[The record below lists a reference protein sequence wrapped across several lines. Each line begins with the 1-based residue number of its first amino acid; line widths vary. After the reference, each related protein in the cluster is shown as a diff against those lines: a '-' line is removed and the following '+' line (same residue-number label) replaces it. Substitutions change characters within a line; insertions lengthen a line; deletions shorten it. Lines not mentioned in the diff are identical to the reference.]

1 MHTGD
6 TTEAYV
12 NVVRQATKPLAA
24 VALLGLVTAGCS
36 DGGAEASG
44 GSSSEGCFA
53 GERLDFGVPYE
64 AGGGYDQYAR
74 LVAPFLEDELDAT
87 IVVRNEPGAGGLL
100 SLNTN
105 ASGSGDEPRLQ
116 ILEGFSS
123 VGAQIGGGEGVQYD
137 LTEWPLV
144 GRLIAEPEVV
154 FTGADSGLESWDDV
168 LAATEPLKFGS
179 AGPGGSDY
187 IQGTILQQAFGVPIE
202 LTPGFQGTT
211 DIVAALL
218 RGDVEL
224 TESSMGTALPLI
236 EDGSVRPLLVVA
248 AEPAEELPDVPLPS
262 DYADDLDEDGA
273 AALSGITSMIE
284 VGRAVATTPGIDESC
299 LTELQDGFTAVMEN
313 EEFVSKAEEAGRP
326 VDPLSGSELTEVVE
340 SVFRD
345 AEGTVLEEI
354 LTEIYSR

>member
-1 MHTGD
+1 MNGGGR
-6 TTEAYV
+6 A
-12 NVVRQATKPLAA
+12 VRPLAVMA
-24 VALLGLVTAGCS
+24 ALGLLATGCS
-36 DGGAEASG
+36 EAAGDSSAAAES
-44 GSSSEGCFA
+44 CFQ
-53 GERLDFGVPYE
+53 GERIDFGVPYD

-74 LVAPFLEDELDAT
+74 LLAPYLEEELDAT
-87 IVVRNEPGAGGLL
+87 VVVRNEPGAGGLL
-100 SLNTN
+100 SLNNN
-105 ASGSGDEPRLQ
+105 AAESPDKPRLQ

-137 LTEWPLV
+137 LTEWPWV

-154 FTGADSGLESWDDV
+154 FTGADSGIETWEDV
-168 LAATEPLKFGS
+168 LAASDPLKFGS
-179 AGPGGSDY
+179 AGPGGSDF

-248 AEPAEELPDVPLPS
+248 SAPAEELPDVPLPS
-262 DYADDLDEDGA
+262 DFDDELDDAGR

-284 VGRAVATTPGIDESC
+284 VGRAVATTPGIDEGC
-299 LTELQDGFTAVMEN
+299 LSELQDAFTAVMEN
-313 EEFVSKAEEAGRP
+313 DEFVAEAEEAGRP
-326 VDPLSGSELTEVVE
+326 VDPLTGTELTEVVQ
-340 SVFRD
+340 SVFED
-345 AEGTVLEEI
+345 AEGSVLGET
-354 LTEIYSR
+354 LTEIYTQ